1 MLRRLVTVLFRLG
14 TEQRLE
20 ELPMLRQVGNPTDA
34 VNVSQL
40 TQLHNDVSS
49 ILGLTGSTDGK
60 FGEIDINGKLREVL
74 SRQLLLVVAVA
85 DLYLLIIMSLTR
97 TQVRMKLI

>member
-1 MLRRLVTVLFRLG
+1 MGNLVKLILMVK
-14 TEQRLE
+14 
-20 ELPMLRQVGNPTDA
+20 
-34 VNVSQL
+34 L
-40 TQLHNDVSS
+40 T
-49 ILGLTGSTDGK
+49 
-60 FGEIDINGKLREVL
+60 EVL